1 MSKRNPQDVW
11 KQLVAEAGEDEVDGA
26 ANVSVA
32 QADAELREAGFDV
45 QAERAR
51 ANALL
56 DDLSGEGAVR
66 GPSRDPATDEPAS
79 EPNAWVTR
87 APSPHQH
94 APPRWGLLLAATL
107 AAATAGGILY
117 AVGHRPKPNDKPVDV
132 PQSAPTAPTP
142 PPPPTWTPEPP
153 GGPAKPRPR

>member
-1 MSKRNPQDVW
+1 MSKRTPQDVW
-11 KQLVAEAGEDEVDGA
+11 KQLVAEAGEDEVEGA

-45 QAERAR
+45 RAERAR
-51 ANALL
+51 AHALL
-56 DDLSGEGAVR
+56 DDLSGEGAAR
-66 GPSRDPATDEPAS
+66 GPSRDLATDEP

-87 APSPHQH
+87 APPPHPQ
-94 APPRWGLLLAATL
+94 ARPRWGLLLAATL

-132 PQSAPTAPTP
+132 PQSAPSAPTP
-142 PPPPTWTPEPP
+142 PPPAWTLEPP
-153 GGPAKPRPR
+153 GGPPKLRPR